1 MAELLLAGVLVDQ
14 FLGASSFLVHV
25 AEAVL
30 CQGLLADEVV
40 LGGIEDVAEVLLRD
54 LHWCYFFARTEAEL
68 FGSVRI
74 LALIIDGVFNLFSYI

>member
-68 FGSVRI
+68 FRSVRI
-74 LALIIDGVFNLFSYI
+74 LALIIDSVFNLFGYI

>member
-40 LGGIEDVAEVLLRD
+40 LGGIEDVAEVLLRE
-54 LHWCYFFARTEAEL
+54 LHWRYFFARTEAEL

-74 LALIIDGVFNLFSYI
+74 LALIINGVFNLFSYI